1 MIGKKIGTTQIFRDD
16 GRSDAVTVIQA
27 GPCTVTQ
34 IKTEDTDGYVGVQL
48 GYDEVRRLNKP
59 EAGHLRAAREERV
72 KRSEERDLPAPS
84 HSSLLSAHSSNFRFL
99 REFGVDDVSEVELGQ
114 QIDVTLFEAG
124 DLVDATARAKGR
136 GFQGGVKRYN
146 FRGGPKTHGQSDR
159 HRAPGS
165 IGAGTTP
172 GKVIKGLRMAG
183 HMGNHRVTVRK
194 LEVVESDPD
203 RNLLFIKGA
212 VPGAR
217 NSLVLIKKS
226 GTRKRKLR

>member
-1 MIGKKIGTTQIFRDD
+1 MSIHGMIGKKIGTTQVFRDD

-34 IKTEDTDGYVGVQL
+34 IKTEKADGYTGVQL
-48 GYDEVRRLNKP
+48 GYDEVKRLNRP
-59 EAGHLRAAREERV
+59 EAGHL
-72 KRSEERDLPAPS
+72 KGTGK
-84 HSSLLSAHSSNFRFL
+84 NFRVL
-99 REFGVDDVSEVELGQ
+99 REFGIDDLSEIELGQ
-114 QIDVTLFEAG
+114 QIDVRLFESG

-136 GFQGGVKRYN
+136 GFQGGVKRHN

-172 GKVIKGLRMAG
+172 GKVLKGMRMAG
-183 HMGNHRVTVRK
+183 HMGDNRVTVRK
-194 LEVVESDPD
+194 LEVVESDLD
-203 RNLLFIKGA
+203 RNLLFVKGA

>member
-1 MIGKKIGTTQIFRDD
+1 MPIHGIIGKKIGTTQMFRED
-16 GRSDAVTVIQA
+16 GRADAVTVIQA

-34 IKTEDTDGYVGVQL
+34 VKTEETDGYVGVQL
-48 GYDEVRRLNKP
+48 GYEEAKSLNRP
-59 EAGHLRAAREERV
+59 EAGHLKSVAG
-72 KRSEERDLPAPS
+72 
-84 HSSLLSAHSSNFRFL
+84 NFRFL

-114 QIDVTLFEAG
+114 EIGVGLFNAG
-124 DLVDATARAKGR
+124 DLVDATADSKGR

-165 IGAGTTP
+165 VGAGSTP

-183 HMGNHRVTVRK
+183 HMGDHRVTVRK
-194 LEVVESDPD
+194 LEVVEADAE
-203 RNLLFIKGA
+203 RNLLFVKGA

-217 NSLVLIKKS
+217 NSLVMLKRS
-226 GTRKRKLR
+226 GSRKRKLAGK

>member
-1 MIGKKIGTTQIFRDD
+1 MFRED

-34 IKTEDTDGYVGVQL
+34 IKTDDTDGYVGVQL
-48 GYDEVRRLNKP
+48 GYDEVKRQRLNKP
-59 EAGHLRAAREERV
+59 KSGHLQPV
-72 KRSEERDLPAPS
+72 GK
-84 HSSLLSAHSSNFRFL
+84 NFRVL
-99 REFGVDDVSEVELGQ
+99 REFGVDDVSEVALGQ
-114 QIDVTLFEAG
+114 QIDAAMFASG

-165 IGAGTTP
+165 IGAGSTP

-183 HMGNHRVTVRK
+183 HMGDHRVTVRK
-194 LEVVESDPD
+194 LEIVEADAE
-203 RNLLFIKGA
+203 RNLIFVKGA

-217 NSLVLIKKS
+217 NSLVLLKRS
-226 GTRKRKLR
+226 GARKRKLG

>member
-1 MIGKKIGTTQIFRDD
+1 MFRED

-34 IKTEDTDGYVGVQL
+34 VKTEETDGYIGVQL
-48 GYDEVRRLNKP
+48 GYDETRGLSKP
-59 EAGHLRAAREERV
+59 RVGHLKGV
-72 KRSEERDLPAPS
+72 GK
-84 HSSLLSAHSSNFRFL
+84 NFRVL

-114 QIDVTLFEAG
+114 EIDVSLFNAG
-124 DLVDATARAKGR
+124 ELIDATADSRGR

-165 IGAGTTP
+165 IGAGSTP
-172 GKVIKGLRMAG
+172 GKVIKGMRMAG
-183 HMGNHRVTVRK
+183 HMGSQRVTVRK
-194 LEVVESDPD
+194 LEVVEADVE

-212 VPGAR
+212 VPGSR
-217 NSLVLIKKS
+217 NSLVLVKRS

>member
-1 MIGKKIGTTQIFRDD
+1 MPIHGIIGKKIGTTQMFRDD
-16 GRSDAVTVIQA
+16 GRSDAVTVIQV

-48 GYDEVRRLNKP
+48 GYDEVKRQRLNKP
-59 EAGHLRAAREERV
+59 ASGHLEPVGKSFRV
-72 KRSEERDLPAPS
+72 
-84 HSSLLSAHSSNFRFL
+84 L

-114 QIDVTLFEAG
+114 RIDAAMFASG

-165 IGAGTTP
+165 IGAGSTP
-172 GKVIKGLRMAG
+172 GKVLKGMRMAG

-194 LEVVESDPD
+194 LEVVEADAE
-203 RNLLFIKGA
+203 RNLIFVKGA

-217 NSLVLIKKS
+217 NSLVLLKRS
-226 GTRKRKLR
+226 GARKRKLG

>member
-1 MIGKKIGTTQIFRDD
+1 MPIHGIIGKKIGTTQMFRED
-16 GRSDAVTVIQA
+16 GRSDAVTVIQV

-48 GYDEVRRLNKP
+48 GYDEVKRQRLNKP
-59 EAGHLRAAREERV
+59 ASGHLEPVGKSFRV
-72 KRSEERDLPAPS
+72 
-84 HSSLLSAHSSNFRFL
+84 L

-114 QIDVTLFEAG
+114 RIDAAMFASG

-165 IGAGTTP
+165 IGAGSTP
-172 GKVIKGLRMAG
+172 GKVLKGMRMAG

-194 LEVVESDPD
+194 LEVVEADAE
-203 RNLLFIKGA
+203 RNLIFVKGA

-217 NSLVLIKKS
+217 NSLVLLKRS
-226 GTRKRKLR
+226 GARKRKLG

>member
-1 MIGKKIGTTQIFRDD
+1 MPVHGLIGKKIGATQVFHDD
-16 GRSDAVTVIQA
+16 GRTDAVTVVEA

-34 IKTEDTDGYVGVQL
+34 VKTEESDGYVGVQL
-48 GYDEVRRLNKP
+48 GFEPVKRLIKP
-59 EAGHLRAAREERV
+59 ESGHLKGV
-72 KRSEERDLPAPS
+72 NG
-84 HSSLLSAHSSNFRFL
+84 NFRVL
-99 REFGVDDVSEVELGQ
+99 REFGVDDVSEVELG
-114 QIDVTLFEAG
+114 DEVDASLFEAG

-165 IGAGTTP
+165 VGAGTTP
-172 GKVIKGLRMAG
+172 GKVLKGQKMAG
-183 HMGNHRVTVRK
+183 HMGNNRVTVRK
-194 LEVVESDPD
+194 LEVIEADAG
-203 RNLLFIKGA
+203 RNLIFIKGA
-212 VPGAR
+212 VPGAK

>member
-1 MIGKKIGTTQIFRDD
+1 MPIHGIIGKKIGTTQMFRED
-16 GRSDAVTVIQA
+16 GRSDAVTVIQV

-48 GYDEVRRLNKP
+48 GYDEVKRQRLNKP
-59 EAGHLRAAREERV
+59 ESGHLEPVGKSFRV
-72 KRSEERDLPAPS
+72 
-84 HSSLLSAHSSNFRFL
+84 L

-114 QIDVTLFEAG
+114 RIDAAMFASG

-165 IGAGTTP
+165 IGAGSTP
-172 GKVIKGLRMAG
+172 GKVLKGMRMAG

-194 LEVVESDPD
+194 LEVVEADAE
-203 RNLLFIKGA
+203 RNLIFVKGA

-217 NSLVLIKKS
+217 NSLVLLKRS
-226 GTRKRKLR
+226 GARKRKLG

>member
-1 MIGKKIGTTQIFRDD
+1 MPVHGLIGKKIGVTQVFQED

-34 IKTEDTDGYVGVQL
+34 VKTDETDGYAGAQL
-48 GYDEVRRLNKP
+48 GYEAVRRLNKP
-59 EAGHLRAAREERV
+59 RAGHLRRV
-72 KRSEERDLPAPS
+72 NQR
-84 HSSLLSAHSSNFRFL
+84 FRIL
-99 REFGVDDVSEVELGQ
+99 REFGVDDPDELEIGQLVDVS
-114 QIDVTLFEAG
+114 LFAEG
-124 DLVDATARAKGR
+124 DLVDVAGRSKGR

-165 IGAGTTP
+165 IGAGSTP

-183 HMGNHRVTVRK
+183 HMGNARVTARK
-194 LEVVESDPD
+194 LEVALSDPD
-203 RNLLFIKGA
+203 RNLLFVKGS

-217 NSLVLIKKS
+217 DSLVLIKRS
-226 GTRKRKLR
+226 GSRKRKLSGG

>member
-1 MIGKKIGTTQIFRDD
+1 MPIHGLIGKKIGATQIFRED

-34 IKTEDTDGYVGVQL
+34 VKTEDTDGYAGAQL
-48 GYDEVRRLNKP
+48 GFETVRRLNKP
-59 EAGHLRAAREERV
+59 RAGHLRRV
-72 KRSEERDLPAPS
+72 SQR
-84 HSSLLSAHSSNFRFL
+84 FRIL
-99 REFGVDDVSEVELGQ
+99 REFGVDDVSEVEVGQ
-114 QIDVTLFEAG
+114 LVDASLFSEG
-124 DLVDATARAKGR
+124 DLVDVSGRSKGR

-165 IGAGTTP
+165 IGAGSTP

-183 HMGNHRVTVRK
+183 HMGNARVTARK
-194 LEVVESDPD
+194 LEVALADPE
-203 RNLLFIKGA
+203 RGLLFVKGS

-217 NSLVLIKKS
+217 NSLVLIKRS
-226 GTRKRKLR
+226 GSRKRALNRRR